1 MEISDVAT
9 LYLDALISHDAAS
22 VPLAPD
28 ARRINNGK
36 VTVEGSD
43 ALRAI
48 IRREPVAAIDS
59 LRWLVDGEQAIVF
72 YDLEADLARGEGE
85 VTSPPDQWMPAY
97 IGERFWVRD
106 GRIAEIEVV
115 YAAAPPG
122 QPRPERPVRYPQG
135 GDRRAD
141 VLAAAK
147 AYIAALVSHNASA
160 VPLADRVWR
169 IENGKTTGDG
179 ADVLRKSLESDVMQ
193 AVQGISDERWFTS
206 SDSAAVF
213 YTLHARAGDR
223 DLFMRIAERFRVV
236 DGRLVEIEAVFSPK
250 AS

>member
-1 MEISDVAT
+1 MEIIDVAT
-9 LYLDALISHDAAS
+9 LYLDALISHDAPS
-22 VPLAPD
+22 VPLEPD

-72 YDLEADLARGEGE
+72 YDLDADLARGEGE

-97 IGERFWVRD
+97 IGERFWVRA
-106 GRIAEIEVV
+106 GRIEEIEVV
-115 YAAAPPG
+115 YAAAPG

-135 GDRRAD
+135 YDTRAE

-147 AYIAALVSHNASA
+147 AYIAALVSHNAAA
-160 VPLADRVWR
+160 VPLSDEVWR

-179 ADVLRKSLESDVMQ
+179 ADALRKSLESDGMQ
-193 AVQGISDERWFTS
+193 AVQGVSDERWFAS
-206 SDSAAVF
+206 ADSAVVF
-213 YTLHARAGDR
+213 YTLLARAGAR
-223 DLFMRIAERFRVV
+223 DLFMRIAERFRIV